1 MRISDLFKQKKVV
14 YSFEIFP
21 PKVGD
26 DIGKIY
32 STLDEIGDIA
42 PDYVS
47 VTYSAGGSKN
57 SRTAEIADLLKN
69 KYGMEPLAHLT
80 CINSSKEE
88 VAAAIERLNR
98 IGVENILALRGDRI
112 EGEEKGD
119 FCYASDLIPFIKER
133 SGADIGAA
141 CYPEGHPESANL
153 VEDIRHLKNKV
164 DLGATHLNT
173 QLFFDNDVFLNYME
187 KVRLAGIE
195 VPVQAGIMPL
205 VKKSQ
210 FGGIVRMTGA
220 GIPTKISRMYAR
232 FADDPRSLEDA
243 GVAYA
248 TDQIIDL
255 LSAGVQGIHLYIM
268 NNARVARRI
277 TENIRPI
284 LDRINGENK

>member
-1 MRISDLFKQKKVV
+1 MRISDLFKQKKAV

-88 VAAAIERLNR
+88 VAAAIERLNS

-112 EGEEKGD
+112 
-119 FCYASDLIPFIKER
+119 
-133 SGADIGAA
+133 
-141 CYPEGHPESANL
+141 
-153 VEDIRHLKNKV
+153 
-164 DLGATHLNT
+164 
-173 QLFFDNDVFLNYME
+173 
-187 KVRLAGIE
+187 
-195 VPVQAGIMPL
+195 
-205 VKKSQ
+205 
-210 FGGIVRMTGA
+210 
-220 GIPTKISRMYAR
+220 
-232 FADDPRSLEDA
+232 
-243 GVAYA
+243 
-248 TDQIIDL
+248 
-255 LSAGVQGIHLYIM
+255 
-268 NNARVARRI
+268 
-277 TENIRPI
+277 
-284 LDRINGENK
+284 